1 MTIKV
6 IYHANCPDGF
16 CSAYLF
22 NKHFTEEPGEWAQ
35 DTMEFIPMHY
45 GVEVDLDKF
54 NKDDIVYLVD
64 FSFKRPVLI
73 DVAERVKSLWVLD
86 HHKTAY
92 NDLAGIDSSFGPGN
106 IFVYFDMSLSGAQ
119 LAYNYLK
126 YGNPLVNESGGYP
139 TLVGYVAD
147 RDLWE
152 FKLLQSKEISMYI
165 RSFAYEFNE
174 WKSVEYNLNYYF
186 DSCVLQGKA
195 ILRYQEQQIEQ
206 AVSHAVD
213 MLIAIPEKGTYIVP
227 AVNTTV
233 NFSEV
238 AGELAESRLLGIAW
252 FQRSDGKFQ
261 YSLRSR
267 NEGADVSEIAKA
279 FGGGGHRN
287 AAGFESDVQ
296 VLQWMDK

>member
-22 NKHFTEEPGEWAQ
+22 WKHFNSEPGEWSQ
-35 DTMEFIPMHY
+35 DTMEFIPMNY
-45 GVEVDLDKF
+45 GQELDFTKF
-54 NKDDIVYLVD
+54 NKEDIVYLVD

-73 DVAERVKSLWVLD
+73 ELAERVKHIWVLD

-92 NDLAGIDSSFGPGN
+92 NELSSIPEGGN
-106 IFVYFDMSLSGAQ
+106 ILVYFNMDLSGAQ

-126 YGNPLVNESGGYP
+126 HDNPLINEWNDYP
-139 TLVGYVAD
+139 KLVSYVAD
-147 RDLWE
+147 RDLWKFE
-152 FKLLQSKEISMYI
+152 LESSKEISMYI
-165 RSFAYEFNE
+165 RSFDYDFEE
-174 WKSVEYNLNYYF
+174 WRGIEYNIFNCF
-186 DSCVLQGKA
+186 AQTVDQGRA
-195 ILRYQEQQIEQ
+195 ILRYQEQQIKQ
-206 AVSHAVD
+206 AVNHAVD
-213 MLIAIPEKGTYIVP
+213 MTLQVPGMSTFIVP

-238 AGELAESRLLGIAW
+238 AGELAEGREFGVAW

-267 NEGADVSEIAKA
+267 GDFDVSKIAKA
-279 FGGGGHRN
+279 MGGGGHRN
-287 AAGFESDVQ
+287 ASGFESDIQ
-296 VLQWMDK
+296 VLHRIDK